1 MIRIEVTGTT
11 KDALVCHM
19 NNANSIELH
28 IRAEDG
34 SYVYDII
41 PHKQEDIDD
50 FVMSASLFTTIP
62 KTVAERFVEL
72 CDNFI
77 QGIKKD
83 D

>member
-1 MIRIEVTGTT
+1 MIRIEVTGTA

-19 NNANSIELH
+19 NKSIELH
-28 IRAEDG
+28 IRAENG

-50 FVMSASLFTTIP
+50 FIMSASLFTTIP

-77 QGIKKD
+77 QEIKKNG
-83 D
+83 